1 MAVRINED
9 SMSLEIDNH
18 FMATARLSEHAAADV
33 KARVGMPANQANEK
47 G

>member
-18 FMATARLSEHAAADV
+18 FVATARLSEHAAADG
-33 KARVGMPANQANEK
+33 KARAGMPATQVNEK